1 MKMPVASMTPTEQ
14 VVAVCLGAVGLSIA
28 TVFSLWVY
36 SRRGL
41 LWEGTRVPVS
51 RTSMTVG
58 LVSGWLGF
66 YTILG
71 FLPLWFFLP
80 VGASI
85 PAGIVCY
92 LRDKRLAAGKD
103 EPRK

>member
-1 MKMPVASMTPTEQ
+1 
-14 VVAVCLGAVGLSIA
+14 
-28 TVFSLWVY
+28 
-36 SRRGL
+36 
-41 LWEGTRVPVS
+41 
-51 RTSMTVG
+51 MTVG

-71 FLPLWFFLP
+71 FLPFWFFLP